1 MNAPFVHTARPCV
14 HRPASLPPTVFVVDD
29 DIAIRESVEALL
41 RHEGLNVRSFASAD
55 AFLSHSHTRGP
66 GCLVLDIQLPGLTG
80 LELQKSLVVDRP
92 ATPIIFITG
101 QDDTRTVVSAM
112 KAGAIEFLAK
122 PFDDDV
128 LLDAVRAAIVHSETL
143 VAHEARKSL
152 LKARHAS
159 LTRREREVLPLIV
172 EGFLNRE
179 IGEHLG
185 ISEITVKAH
194 RGQIMRKM
202 EAESLAELLRMA
214 QVVGVP

>member
-1 MNAPFVHTARPCV
+1 
-14 HRPASLPPTVFVVDD
+14 
-29 DIAIRESVEALL
+29 
-41 RHEGLNVRSFASAD
+41 
-55 AFLSHSHTRGP
+55 
-66 GCLVLDIQLPGLTG
+66 VLDIQLPGLTG

-143 VAHEARKSL
+143 VAREARKSL

-214 QVVGVP
+214 QVVGVS